1 MAQDDIYPTSRLT
14 AIAYAFL
21 GVGFLLSAYR
31 AWKIAEV
38 EAKGPRRLS
47 GPTVP
52 GKIVRVLE
60 DDGADA
66 PDGRVGNLANE
77 TLEDA
82 DKRTRGAITK
92 VRTLTVFTIDQRVAE
107 IRRLMLRD
115 SEDPKIIEA
124 ARGVLTRQCG
134 GEWCLPVGT
143 LVLRKPYDFVPIEQL
158 QVGDEIMGD
167 GRWVGVRN
175 VWDQGRKPLL
185 AFTLNNGGVL
195 RCTPEHRLMVVPKVN
210 QLGNQT
216 PSAALPGGRE
226 LAREVPAADV
236 REGMDLLQPERL
248 PFGVGALNADM
259 ALIVGA
265 YVAEG
270 WLEPSRVSIAGV
282 PDAKGRREAVI
293 AAAEHLGIRYSVDR
307 FKVRLMDKALVA
319 QLESCGRSAM
329 EKRFASIDVDEATAR
344 SLIWGVNADAHIP
357 TRAGGVERPAR
368 FDSTS
373 YMLALQYRVMQR
385 MFGRSASLTMG
396 KPGDETRSTVF
407 RVGVREGELIRGGRA
422 WARIRSV
429 AEDRA
434 EHVFDVEVEGG
445 LVYLPEHDVL
455 VHNCIVPKDYDAEA
469 VALFDAVVDPSSPI
483 AIRYTRDHP
492 IVDVFTAPVKMLR
505 LRGEDCDSLVSFLGA
520 LLLAAG
526 AIPEMVT
533 VQTKGADTWSHIFL
547 RVPRDGSDGVSEVA
561 ASEADHYNYLYLD
574 PSMPDKP
581 AGWAPPGTQYVLATG
596 RPAGIVVKARVWNV
610 L

>member
-60 DDGADA
+60 DDGAGA

-134 GEWCLPVGT
+134 GEW
-143 LVLRKPYDFVPIEQL
+143 
-158 QVGDEIMGD
+158 
-167 GRWVGVRN
+167 
-175 VWDQGRKPLL
+175 
-185 AFTLNNGGVL
+185 
-195 RCTPEHRLMVVPKVN
+195 
-210 QLGNQT
+210 
-216 PSAALPGGRE
+216 
-226 LAREVPAADV
+226 
-236 REGMDLLQPERL
+236 
-248 PFGVGALNADM
+248 
-259 ALIVGA
+259 
-265 YVAEG
+265 
-270 WLEPSRVSIAGV
+270 
-282 PDAKGRREAVI
+282 
-293 AAAEHLGIRYSVDR
+293 
-307 FKVRLMDKALVA
+307 
-319 QLESCGRSAM
+319 
-329 EKRFASIDVDEATAR
+329 
-344 SLIWGVNADAHIP
+344 
-357 TRAGGVERPAR
+357 
-368 FDSTS
+368 
-373 YMLALQYRVMQR
+373 
-385 MFGRSASLTMG
+385 
-396 KPGDETRSTVF
+396 
-407 RVGVREGELIRGGRA
+407 
-422 WARIRSV
+422 
-429 AEDRA
+429 
-434 EHVFDVEVEGG
+434 
-445 LVYLPEHDVL
+445 
-455 VHNCIVPKDYDAEA
+455 CIVPKDYDAEA